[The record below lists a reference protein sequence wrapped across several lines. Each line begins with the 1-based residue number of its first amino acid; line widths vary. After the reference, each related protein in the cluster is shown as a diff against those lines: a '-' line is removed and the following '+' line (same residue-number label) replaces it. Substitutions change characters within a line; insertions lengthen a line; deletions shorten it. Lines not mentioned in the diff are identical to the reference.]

1 MVRRAGARTANTY
14 KKLSAKKFLAV
25 RLRGSSKIRQLNMP
39 GVAQS
44 DRARIMRADKFADS
58 KFLLDLKSRGCR
70 FESGL
75 RTPSSKSPRSK
86 REKGD

>member
-1 MVRRAGARTANTY
+1 MTDRFNGVAGGNANSN
-14 KKLSAKKFLAV
+14 LSLKHVQIHLAV

-58 KFLLDLKSRGCR
+58 KFLLDL
-70 FESGL
+70 
-75 RTPSSKSPRSK
+75 
-86 REKGD
+86 